1 MRPTSA
7 SLVASV
13 QTGTRDDDRAPK
25 QPALRQEIPLDF
37 GHALLVRCGIQDGRG
52 KTAKAL
58 KCQ

>member
-37 GHALLVRCGIQDGRG
+37 GHALLVRCGIQDGRERPQ
-52 KTAKAL
+52 KL
-58 KCQ
+58 